1 MIFVYFSW
9 LLAGVLTLGMNVA
22 VRGQVPSARSQG
34 SWPPAEIAA
43 SAAKEVLP
51 AETSAPAGETNE
63 LDRLVNEALRYLAQG
78 QVKTAVPLFKQ
89 ILRQDKRH
97 RRALFGLGTCF
108 VELRKYRDAEIVF
121 KRMLEEYPDAFEA
134 LNNLAW
140 MYATA
145 SDPAIRDGN
154 KAVAYAQQAVLLS
167 PNTLEIWNTLSEAY
181 YVSGQYEKAQRAAE
195 EAVRLSL
202 ASGAPKRI
210 VENYRWQA
218 EKCARAAQAMSL
230 VE

>member
-1 MIFVYFSW
+1 MIRIFSPW
-9 LLAGVLTLGMNVA
+9 LVAGVLTLGMNVA
-22 VRGQVPSARSQG
+22 VRGQVSSAASQG
-34 SWPPAEIAA
+34 IRPPAEIAA

-63 LDRLVNEALRYLAQG
+63 LDRLANEGLQYVAQG
-78 QVKTAVPLFKQ
+78 QIEPAVPLFKQ
-89 ILRQDKRH
+89 ILRQNNRH

-145 SDPAIRDGN
+145 SDPAVRDGN

-181 YVSGQYEKAQRAAE
+181 YVAGQYEKAQRAAE

-202 ASGAPKRI
+202 ENQAPQRV
-210 VENYRWQA
+210 VENYRRQA